1 MSGKEFLHVAFTFN
15 KYFQRRQRMNWDQIQ
30 GKWKQF
36 RGAARAKWGD
46 LTDSDFERINGNR
59 EQLIGLIQERYGIA
73 KDAAERQVNERAR
86 SVETEEPGTRRK
98 VG

>member
-1 MSGKEFLHVAFTFN
+1 
-15 KYFQRRQRMNWDQIQ
+15 MNWDQIQ

-36 RGAARAKWGD
+36 KGTARAKWGD

-73 KDAAERQVNERAR
+73 KEAAERQVNEWAQSIR
-86 SVETEEPGTRRK
+86 SEEPAARRK
-98 VG
+98 AG